1 MVTQATQQGY
11 TLDLAPDERDALIGA
26 LEVAVGLSR
35 GEPVLTL
42 RCLLTDAEVGTLDRL
57 ADALCLVETAS

>member
-1 MVTQATQQGY
+1 MTTQVTAQGY

-35 GEPVLTL
+35 GEPVVSL
-42 RCLLTDAEVGTLDRL
+42 RCLLADADLGRLDGLCDRL
-57 ADALCLVETAS
+57 VFAA